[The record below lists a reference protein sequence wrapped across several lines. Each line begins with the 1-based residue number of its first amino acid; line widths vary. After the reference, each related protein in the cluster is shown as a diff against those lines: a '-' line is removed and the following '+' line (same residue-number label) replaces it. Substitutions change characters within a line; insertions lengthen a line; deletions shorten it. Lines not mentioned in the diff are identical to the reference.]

1 MLTTLWDQYRTVVE
15 FSLANALFA
24 LGTWIAMWAG
34 VFSMGGAAFGAA
46 GGFTVAYLDA
56 QHGVHPALQ
65 LLLGGLIGVSLAAAL
80 SLMLLKLES
89 HWMAMATIALV
100 LITRVIV
107 LSAEDYT
114 GGSVGT
120 GVARKI
126 DLFTLVALV
135 VVVCYALARLRKSK
149 FGMAAHAVRED
160 SAVAAAMGIDPF
172 RIRAIAFS
180 VSGLVGGVS
189 GVVLANLLQYI
200 GPDTFYMTLAFT
212 MVAAM
217 VLGGTYHWLG
227 PVVGAFVFVGLPE
240 AMRAYAA
247 EYDEL
252 ATGALLVVIMVFL
265 PRGLVDPRR
274 SWWRTRRTGDPDEP
288 VEPVAEPAREGARA

>member
-1 MLTTLWDQYRTVVE
+1 MLTELWEQYRTVVE

-24 LGTWIAMWAG
+24 LGTWVAMWAG

-46 GGFTVAYLDA
+46 GGFTVTYLDA
-56 QHGVHPALQ
+56 QYGLHPALQ
-65 LLLGGLIGVSLAAAL
+65 MLIGGLIGLVLAAIL
-80 SLMLLKLES
+80 SMMLLKLES

-100 LITRVIV
+100 LITRVVV

-114 GGSVGT
+114 GGSVGI
-120 GVARKI
+120 GVEREI
-126 DLFTLVALV
+126 NLLTLIALV
-135 VVVCYALARLRKSK
+135 VVICYALARLRKSK

-172 RIRAIAFS
+172 KIRAIAFS
-180 VSGLVGGVS
+180 VSGLIGGLS
-189 GVVLANLLQYI
+189 GVVMANLLQYI

-240 AMRAYAA
+240 TMRTYAA

-252 ATGALLVVIMVFL
+252 ATGALLVLIMVFL
-265 PRGLVDPRR
+265 PRGLIDPRR
-274 SWWRTRRTGDPDEP
+274 SWFGRRKGEESPPFPAKEI
-288 VEPVAEPAREGARA
+288 VKEEVVA